1 MKELS
6 RLLSGLRFLRQ
17 LTLDDENLWGVTS
30 PEEAEWGVRA
40 ALWDQRQPIDAS
52 SLTLLAVSETVAS
65 LGELAT
71 GAAE

>member
-1 MKELS
+1 
-6 RLLSGLRFLRQ
+6 
-17 LTLDDENLWGVTS
+17 
-30 PEEAEWGVRA
+30 VRA

-65 LGELAT
+65 LEELVK